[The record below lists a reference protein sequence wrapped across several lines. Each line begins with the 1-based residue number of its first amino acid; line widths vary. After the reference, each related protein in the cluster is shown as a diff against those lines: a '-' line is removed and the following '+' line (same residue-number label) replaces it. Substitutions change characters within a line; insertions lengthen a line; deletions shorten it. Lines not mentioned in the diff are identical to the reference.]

1 MKSSDSSDERVARLL
16 ETRLWRQR
24 LAERNERSGA
34 KEMGRKV
41 EKTKK
46 NRKEVEREREYGG
59 GGGFIQRF
67 DLYSLENKKKERK
80 REKCR

>member
-1 MKSSDSSDERVARLL
+1 MKSGDNSDERVARLL

-46 NRKEVEREREYGG
+46 KRKEREVRRRRRIYSKIRSLSAGACGG
-59 GGGFIQRF
+59 GGTAG
-67 DLYSLENKKKERK
+67 
-80 REKCR
+80 C